1 MLLPVSTLARNRLAH
16 SRLAH
21 TGAGRGLLTLRRS
34 GKGTAV
40 AQAFA
45 TSPLRLLM
53 PRNHGDAAWVF
64 FATLGGGLVDGDRVD
79 VRVDAG
85 EGTVALIGT
94 QASTKVYR
102 SPRGCSQR
110 VEVHAGEGAVLALV
124 PDPIVCFAGA
134 RYSQEIHVSLAPSA
148 SLLLLDGYTCGRA
161 ARGERWQFAGFSSR
175 TTIVRDG
182 KTAIVDGTRLDPVH
196 GSIAERM
203 GRFDVVLTLIALG
216 PRFGPL
222 REAMLAPRRAP
233 SPADAT
239 VVAASHV
246 GVDAAIVRI
255 AAERFES
262 ASNAL
267 RPSFSALTRV
277 LGDDPFARKW

>member
-1 MLLPVSTLARNRLAH
+1 MLLSHETRVPLPLSALTRSA
-16 SRLAH
+16 
-21 TGAGRGLLTLRRS
+21 AGRGLLTLRRS
-34 GKGTAV
+34 GKETVV

-64 FATLGGGLVDGDRVD
+64 FASLGGGLVDGDRLEI
-79 VRVDAG
+79 RVDAG
-85 EGTVALIGT
+85 EGAATLIGT

-110 VEVHAGEGAVLALV
+110 IEVQAAEGAAVAIL
-124 PDPIVCFAGA
+124 PDPVVCFAGA
-134 RYSQEIHVSLAPSA
+134 RYSQEIHVSLAAGA

-161 ARGERWQFAGFSSR
+161 ARGERWQFERFASR

-182 KTAIVDGTRLDPVH
+182 KTAMVDATRLDAAH

-203 GRFDVVLTLIALG
+203 GRFGVVLSLVAIGERFATLRDPILAL
-216 PRFGPL
+216 
-222 REAMLAPRRAP
+222 RAAA
-233 SPADAT
+233 SPANAT
-239 VVAASHV
+239 LVAVSQI

-262 ASNAL
+262 ASRVL
-267 RPSFSALTRV
+267 QPSFRALSGV

>member
-1 MLLPVSTLARNRLAH
+1 MLLSHETRVPLPLSALTRTA
-16 SRLAH
+16 
-21 TGAGRGLLTLRRS
+21 AGRGLLTLRRS
-34 GKGTAV
+34 GKKTVV

-64 FATLGGGLVDGDRVD
+64 FASLGGGLVDGDQLD

-85 EGTVALIGT
+85 EGAAALIGT

-110 VEVHAGEGAVLALV
+110 IEVQAAEGAAVAIL
-124 PDPIVCFAGA
+124 PDPVVCFAGA
-134 RYSQEIHVSLAPSA
+134 RYSQEINVSLAASA
-148 SLLLLDGYTCGRA
+148 SLLLLDGYTCGRG
-161 ARGERWQFAGFSSR
+161 ARGERWQFARFASR

-182 KTAIVDGTRLDPVH
+182 KTAMVDATRLDEAQ
-196 GSIAERM
+196 GSIAQRM
-203 GRFDVVLTLIALG
+203 GRFGVVLSLVAIG
-216 PRFGPL
+216 ERFATL
-222 REAMLAPRRAP
+222 REPMLALRARA
-233 SPADAT
+233 SRADAT
-239 VVAASHV
+239 VVAVSQF

-262 ASNAL
+262 ASRVL
-267 RPSFSALTRV
+267 HPSFSALSRV